1 MWPPQVPGPLES
13 LSLSGN
19 VFITDPSGSDLHLTC
34 SAGGLHVLSGSEES
48 ACKAGVLGPIPG
60 LGRSPGGG
68 NCNPL
73 QYSCLENPMD
83 GGAWWAT
90 VHGVAKSQI
99 WLRDWH
105 TSLVKLSRIKIPN
118 KKHSTS
124 SDSDPSFLYLFCS
137 IILST
142 WNLYFVYFILYFS
155 TEDVS
160 FLRPNTLEFCSW
172 LYLCSTLCDPMESS
186 PPGSSVHGIL

>member
-1 MWPPQVPGPLES
+1 MSLLLTLLAQTSISLALLGAYLCCQVVKNLPAKQESWVPSLGREDPLEGEIATHS
-13 LSLSGN
+13 STLAWR
-19 VFITDPSGSDLHLTC
+19 IPWMEEP
-34 SAGGLHVLSGSEES
+34 GGLQSMGSQR
-48 ACKAGVLGPIPG
+48 V
-60 LGRSPGGG
+60 R
-68 NCNPL
+68 
-73 QYSCLENPMD
+73 Y
-83 GGAWWAT
+83 
-90 VHGVAKSQI
+90 
-99 WLRDWH
+99 DWG
-105 TSLVKLSRIKIPN
+105 TDTPPCKLSRIKIPN

>member
-1 MWPPQVPGPLES
+1 MSLLLILLAQTSISLALLGAYLFSQVVKNLPAKQES
-13 LSLSGN
+13 L
-19 VFITDPSGSDLHLTC
+19 GS
-34 SAGGLHVLSGSEES
+34 
-48 ACKAGVLGPIPG
+48 IPG

-83 GGAWWAT
+83 RGAWWTT

-99 WLRDWH
+99 WLTDWH
-105 TSLVKLSRIKIPN
+105 TSLVKLSLIKIPN

-172 LYLCSTLCDPMESS
+172 LYLCY
-186 PPGSSVHGIL
+186 ILKLWKY